1 MLVLTRKVN
10 EEITI
15 GEHVRLVVLGVQGNR
30 VRLGVIAS
38 DDLEIY
44 RAEIDLPRSC
54 KGKPVMKSATGKP
67 CPPFE
72 HRG

>member
-15 GEHVRLVVLGVQGNR
+15 GEHVRLVVLGVRVNR

-38 DDLEIY
+38 DDVEIH
-44 RAEIDLPRSC
+44 RAEIDLPEFC
-54 KGKPVMKSATGKP
+54 GGKPVGKSATGKT
-67 CPPFE
+67 CPPVE
-72 HRG
+72 H